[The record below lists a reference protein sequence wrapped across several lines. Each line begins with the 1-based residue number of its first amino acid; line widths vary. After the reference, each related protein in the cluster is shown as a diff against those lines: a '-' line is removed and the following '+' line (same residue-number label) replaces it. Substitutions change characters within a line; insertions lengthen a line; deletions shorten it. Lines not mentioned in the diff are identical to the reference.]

1 MPTAF
6 VTGAG
11 ALGRGICTA
20 LAAKGWHVVV
30 ADVVPGY
37 AEELARD
44 LGGPPVATPKTLD
57 VSNLSDV
64 TKVVAESVAEK
75 GGIDALVNG
84 AGGTTALKV
93 PKGSIVQNLPEHW
106 NRMIDVN
113 LFGNFNCCYAVAP
126 YMKRARRG
134 VIVSI
139 ASGAGMRGGPPISR
153 QSGAAVYSATKA
165 GVIAFVQA
173 LAQELGPH
181 GIRVN
186 AVSPGRNESREK
198 PLARMLELQAEEET
212 KDPGSGRVSPLGRF
226 GRPAD
231 IGNAVAFLLS
241 EQASYLTGTCL
252 DLTGGIRLH

>member
-1 MPTAF
+1 MPTAL

-11 ALGRGICTA
+11 ALGRGICES
-20 LAAKGWHVVV
+20 LVAKGWHVVT
-30 ADVVPGY
+30 ADVVADY
-37 AEELARD
+37 AAELARD
-44 LGGPPVATPKTLD
+44 LGGPPVATAKTLD
-57 VSNLSDV
+57 VGDFGAVSKLV
-64 TKVVAESVAEK
+64 GEIAAER

-93 PKGSIVQNLPEHW
+93 RKGPLVDSLPEHW
-106 NRMIDVN
+106 NRLIDVN

-126 YMKRARRG
+126 MMKKAG
-134 VIVSI
+134 GGAIVSI
-139 ASGAGMRGGPPISR
+139 ASGAGMQSGPPISR

-173 LAQELGPH
+173 LAQELGPY

-198 PLARMLELQAEEET
+198 PLAKMLELQEQEE
-212 KDPGSGRVSPLGRF
+212 KRDPGSGRLSPLGRF

-241 EQASYLTGTCL
+241 EEASYFTGTCL